1 MNYSPYAP
9 TLARSAAAGAW
20 VAGTGAFVSGVPKLL
35 GTETITLSNLNF
47 PIIPGGFGTQYHLG
61 LNGTI
66 NTCVLNGAH
75 IFQITATYTRTRSG
89 TTIGPYA
96 LYGCSYPIESRSDGA
111 FYSPINGTT
120 YNEAVV
126 GERITFTHGDVLAV
140 QIYATYVGGSPPS
153 ITTPATGLS
162 AVFSPFLV

>member
-1 MNYSPYAP
+1 LTNS
-9 TLARSAAAGAW
+9 
-20 VAGTGAFVSGVPKLL
+20 
-35 GTETITLSNLNF
+35 NF
-47 PIIPGGFGTQYHLG
+47 PIIAGGFGTPYYVG
-61 LNGTI
+61 INGTI

-75 IFQITATYTRTRSG
+75 SFQITATYTRTRG
-89 TTIGPYA
+89 GITIGPYA

-126 GERITFTHGDVLAV
+126 GERITFTHLDILAV
-140 QIYATYVGGSPPS
+140 QIYGTYVGGSPPN
-153 ITTPATGLS
+153 ITTPASGLS